1 MDKQNSFDA
10 QQHPSETASSQPV
23 NSLQDEE
30 LSPSLPKDWHRPQE
44 NGLKSLV
51 YLSEVVEQR
60 SHLLMPVLGYGLLL
74 FTLFDYI
81 PIIIPSRFT
90 DPAWELQTI
99 GALVEH
105 VAVPLLGLLFVFYRN
120 QGYIFKWERNLLGF
134 LSWICLLVGLLYM
147 LMLPLGI
154 ADSWRLYYANKT
166 QVAARASQQRQ
177 QFQQAKGQL
186 NQAKNDEQIKQVITS
201 LTPKIRSEDI
211 KNPQVFKDQFLNQIS
226 EGERRIQVQA
236 NKVWTDQSQTLIKN
250 SVKWN
255 LGALV
260 SGTLFIWIWYLT
272 DWARRKEY

>member
-1 MDKQNSFDA
+1 MDKQNSFDT

-23 NSLQDEE
+23 NSLKDKQ
-30 LSPSLPKDWHRPQE
+30 SPSLQKDWHRPQE
-44 NGLKSLV
+44 NGLNLV

-74 FTLFDYI
+74 FALFDYI
-81 PIIIPSRFT
+81 HIVIPSRFT

-120 QGYIFKWERNLLGF
+120 QGYILKWERHLLGV
-134 LSWICLLVGLLYM
+134 LSWICLLVGLLYL

-166 QVAARASQQRQ
+166 QVAERASQQRQ
-177 QFQQAKGQL
+177 HFQQVKGQL
-186 NQAKNDEQIKQVITS
+186 NQAKNDQQIKQVVTS

-211 KNPQVFKDQFLNQIS
+211 KNPQAFKDQFLNQIS
-226 EGERRIQVQA
+226 EGEQRIQVQA

-260 SGTLFIWIWYLT
+260 SGVLFIWIWCLS